1 MKNTAM
7 KVSLAFLLLFLL
19 LFLGAF
25 TMKTTNDEKSY
36 KSELYGQIVG
46 DNLDK
51 LNVPDTK
58 KMVSGSLGMESGDWQ
73 PSSDR
78 EDVPLNHQQILKHLR
93 TANKVAKEGLESGH
107 LPFGAVLVAPDGE
120 TVLMKQGNLSTIAHA
135 ETELSRQAFAQ
146 YDPNYLWNCTLVTT
160 FEPCCM
166 CSGNIYWA
174 NIGNVVYGVPETTL
188 KKLTGANKNN
198 PTMDLPCRD
207 VFKAGQKP
215 IQVAGPFPELEDE
228 LIAPHKDLYKDLLK

>member
-36 KSELYGQIVG
+36 KSERYGQIVS

-58 KMVSGSLGMESGDWQ
+58 KMVSGSLAMESGNWQ

-78 EDVPLNHQQILKHLR
+78 EDFPLNHQQILKHLR
-93 TANKVAKEGLESGH
+93 TANKVAKEALESGH

-135 ETELSRQAFAQ
+135 ETELSRRGFAQ
-146 YDPNYLWNCTLVTT
+146 YNPEYLWRCTLVTT
-160 FEPCCM
+160 FEPCVM
-166 CSGNIYWA
+166 CAGNIYWA
-174 NIGNVVYGVPETTL
+174 NIGNLVYGVEETTL
-188 KKLTGANKNN
+188 KKLTGANKEN
-198 PTMDLPCRD
+198 PTMNMPCRM

-215 IQVAGPFPELEDE
+215 ILVAGPFPELEGE
-228 LIAPHKDLYKDLLK
+228 LVAPHRSFWK